1 MRNPRK
7 SQSKRKPSPSDN
19 LLAKKSK
26 PNFHNKNFCT
36 AADKSISLLKKVF
49 A

>member
-1 MRNPRK
+1 MWNPRK

-19 LLAKKSK
+19 LLAKKLK
-26 PNFHNKNFCT
+26 PNFHNKTFCI
-36 AADKSISLLKKVF
+36 AADKSISLLKKVS